1 MMITAHKKH
10 HSKSIPKATKI
21 AIALQAIKGRQTIS
35 AISKEHDVSRTTV
48 YLQQEK
54 ALKAANQAFEE
65 KDKDVLF
72 YIPVTK
78 AFLYSMIVALF
89 LICKSS
95 YRDIIFFLKS
105 IFNYHV
111 SIGTVSNV
119 INDASEMAIPINNSY
134 DLSTVRE
141 SASDEV
147 FHLNKPLL
155 VTVDIASRFCP
166 LLVHADNRDGNTWG
180 VNLLDLH
187 ARGYAPETS
196 IIDGA
201 NGMINGYEEALPDT
215 RLRHDHFHFIMA
227 LTDCAQFLKNR
238 MDSAKTAAME
248 LFSRSINAKNEDKEK
263 KYTEKFVQAHEE
275 FKHLENIYTT
285 FKTLSSWLQHDV
297 LQLAG
302 KSPAERSM
310 LYDFILSEM
319 ISLANKH
326 PHRIDAIVKAMKKRR
341 DALLDIAHT
350 VNEKFSVLSVKY
362 KVSIQTI
369 WNICE
374 IARHSFDSPKY
385 VEKVDELASFLGSTY
400 DVIEDEV
407 LLILESTHR
416 CSSMVE
422 NFNSRLRPYLD
433 NRKFISTKILALIQF
448 YLNHKPF
455 MRSEHERLINKSPA
469 EAFTG
474 KPHKPWLEM
483 LGFNCCVNRAA
494 A

>member
-1 MMITAHKKH
+1 MITTHKKH
-10 HSKSIPKATKI
+10 HGKCIPKATKLS
-21 AIALQAIKGRQTIS
+21 IALKAIKGKKTIS

-48 YLQQEK
+48 YKQQAK
-54 ALKAANQAFEE
+54 ALAAANQAFEA
-65 KDKDVLF
+65 KDDDVLF

-78 AFLYSMIVALF
+78 AFLYAMIVALF

-95 YRDIIFFLKS
+95 YRDIICFLKS

-119 INDASEMAIPINNSY
+119 INDAAEMAIPINNSY

-141 SASDEV
+141 SASDEA

-166 LLVHADNRDGNTWG
+166 LLVHADNRDGTTWG

-215 RLRHDHFHFIMA
+215 KLRHDHFHFIMA

-238 MDSAKTAAME
+238 MDSAKTAAMKF
-248 LFSRSINAKNEDKEK
+248 FSRSINAKNEDKK
-263 KYTEKFVQAHEE
+263 MKYTEEFVLAYEE
-275 FKHLENIYTT
+275 FKGLENIYTT
-285 FKTLSSWLQHDV
+285 FKTLSGWLQHDV

-310 LYDFILSEM
+310 LYDFIFSEM
-319 ISLANKH
+319 ISLASKH

-341 DALLDIAHT
+341 DALLDITHT
-350 VNEKFSVLSVKY
+350 LNEKFSALSIKY

-374 IARHSFDSPKY
+374 LAKHSFDSPKY

-433 NRKFISTKILALIQF
+433 NRKFISPKILALIQF

-455 MRSEHERLINKSPA
+455 MRSKHGRLVNKSPA

-483 LGFNCCVNRAA
+483 LGFSCCITRASA
-494 A
+494 